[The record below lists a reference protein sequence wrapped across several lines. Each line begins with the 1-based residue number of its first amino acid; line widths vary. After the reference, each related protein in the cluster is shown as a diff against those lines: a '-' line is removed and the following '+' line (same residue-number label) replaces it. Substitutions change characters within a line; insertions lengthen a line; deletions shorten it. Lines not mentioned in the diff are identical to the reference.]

1 MYQAIEAINYSRN
14 TRRMMLKDI
23 LKDERGSLSAARI
36 FLFVSLVFTGA
47 VIVADSLLWA
57 TVPNA
62 AYALMGT
69 LGTGL
74 LAWAAGPR
82 IAQHF
87 GPQIGAIA
95 SGIGA
100 ALVREPRR
108 PDLLDSSPTFKEHD
122 ER

>member
-1 MYQAIEAINYSRN
+1 MISQ
-14 TRRMMLKDI
+14 I
-23 LKDERGSLSAARI
+23 LSDEKGNPSAARV
-36 FLFVSLVFTGA
+36 LLVAALAFTA
-47 VIVADSLLWA
+47 AIIVADSLLWA
-57 TVPNA
+57 EVPNA

-69 LGTGL
+69 IFSGL
-74 LAWAAGPR
+74 LIWTAGPR

-100 ALVREPRR
+100 SLTREPRR
-108 PDLLDSSPTFKEHD
+108 PDLLDSDPLFHDD

>member
-1 MYQAIEAINYSRN
+1 MIRQIVA
-14 TRRMMLKDI
+14 
-23 LKDERGSLSAARI
+23 DETGKLSAARV
-36 FLFVSLVFTGA
+36 LLSASLVFTA
-47 VIVADSLLWA
+47 VIIVADSLLWA

-62 AYALMGT
+62 AYALLGT
-69 LGTGL
+69 IFTGL

-82 IAQHF
+82 IAQYLL
-87 GPQIGAIA
+87 PQIGAVA

-108 PDLLDSSPTFKEHD
+108 PELLDNDPTFEDD

>member
-1 MYQAIEAINYSRN
+1 MAI
-14 TRRMMLKDI
+14 KDI
-23 LKDERGSLSAARI
+23 LRDERGSLSAART
-36 FLFVSLVFTGA
+36 FLFASLAFTGII
-47 VIVADSLLWA
+47 IVADSLLWA
-57 TVPNA
+57 EVPSA
-62 AYALMGT
+62 AYALLGT
-69 LGTGL
+69 IFTGL
-74 LAWAAGPR
+74 LAWTAGPR

-108 PDLLDSSPTFKEHD
+108 PDLLDNDPRFEDD